1 MTLHAMIICKGCVIQ
16 WVQVYSVI
24 GCDPMGCLLSVFCC
38 IVCDIGI
45 VTSMKVNHKPADF
58 ARNDARRYTCW
69 ATF

>member
-1 MTLHAMIICKGCVIQ
+1 MIQ
-16 WVQVYSVI
+16 WVQVYSVYVI

-58 ARNDARRYTCW
+58 ARNDARR
-69 ATF
+69 